1 MNTKELLEAA
11 LKQAE
16 KNGETMLVLH
26 WNAGEC
32 QHMQTGDPAV
42 IAGCMSMILGD
53 GMSDDGKESSQSFA
67 LAYCVAGATIEK
79 EGLFV
84 CDTIK
89 DMASEIEDD
98 EPGNYRESRTICPAS
113 FLIPLLP
120 YRSLSVRQ
128 RLTWQRIFAFA
139 ACLCVLTYG

>member
-53 GMSDDGKESSQSFA
+53 GMSDGGKES
-67 LAYCVAGATIEK
+67 LRAGLLR
-79 EGLFV
+79 GW
-84 CDTIK
+84 C
-89 DMASEIEDD
+89 
-98 EPGNYRESRTICPAS
+98 YHRERGA
-113 FLIPLLP
+113 F
-120 YRSLSVRQ
+120 
-128 RLTWQRIFAFA
+128 RLRHH
-139 ACLCVLTYG
+139 

>member
-53 GMSDDGKESSQSFA
+53 GMSDDGKESSQAFA

-98 EPGNYRESRTICPAS
+98 DEMQMN
-113 FLIPLLP
+113 
-120 YRSLSVRQ
+120 
-128 RLTWQRIFAFA
+128 
-139 ACLCVLTYG
+139 

>member
-53 GMSDDGKESSQSFA
+53 GMSDDGKESSQAFA
-67 LAYCVAGATIEK
+67 LAYCVAGATVEN
-79 EGLFV
+79 ELHCV
-84 CDTIK
+84 CDTIN
-89 DMASEIEDD
+89 DMAEEEKNSEENACK
-98 EPGNYRESRTICPAS
+98 GN
-113 FLIPLLP
+113 
-120 YRSLSVRQ
+120 
-128 RLTWQRIFAFA
+128 
-139 ACLCVLTYG
+139 